1 MSNQNTN
8 QMTVQNAQEVLVQT
22 DFEKK
27 AIEYLDAM
35 GMTKQ
40 LDNSQK
46 KLFIELASA
55 YQLNPFK
62 REIYP
67 IVYKNKNGTNDISLV
82 TGYEVYIQRANMSG
96 LLNGWSWETI
106 GNVVFKTEVR
116 PGYNGQSYQKKVIDR
131 EKSTLMAKV
140 TIYRKDWDYPF
151 VHTITIDEFC
161 GDSGIW
167 HQSPKFMLKKTCASQ
182 AFRLCFSRELCGIP
196 YTADETTTFKNN
208 YEEISVKP
216 APVQHTEPSK
226 QQTKTYVP
234 NDKPI
239 EPEPIQDS
247 EFIDTSIDDNYTNDY
262 EDEPEEQPDP
272 KKELLDLA
280 EELYDK
286 KFLTDKK
293 LNNIIATV
301 TDPSLK
307 PGLFHYLQNQLH
319 LFKRLSLLSDTGVI
333 NEHQR
338 LDLYKGILSAKG
350 TDLPNLAQILDDFEH
365 NQAA

>member
-1 MSNQNTN
+1 MNNQNTN
-8 QMTVQNAQEVLVQT
+8 QITVHNAQEMAVNT

-40 LDNSQK
+40 LNNSQK

-67 IVYKNKNGTNDISLV
+67 IVYKNKNGSNDISLV

-96 LLNGWSWETI
+96 LLNGWTWEAL

-116 PGYNGQSYQKKVIDR
+116 PGYNGQSYQKKVIDK

-151 VHTITIDEFC
+151 IHTITIDEFC

-196 YTADETTTFKNN
+196 YTADETSTFKNN
-208 YEEISVKP
+208 YEEIPVKTISTQQLEQPKQQASSYIQNEQQTEP
-216 APVQHTEPSK
+216 AP
-226 QQTKTYVP
+226 
-234 NDKPI
+234 KPEYTDTI
-239 EPEPIQDS
+239 IADEYISECESEPEKQV
-247 EFIDTSIDDNYTNDY
+247 
-262 EDEPEEQPDP
+262 DP
-272 KKELLDLA
+272 KKQLLDLA
-280 EELYDK
+280 QELYNK

-293 LNNIIATV
+293 FNNVIATV
-301 TDPSLK
+301 SDPNLK
-307 PGLFHYLQNQLH
+307 SGLFNYLQNQLH

-338 LDLYKGILSAKG
+338 LDLYKAIITAKG
-350 TDLPNLAQILDDFEH
+350 ADLPNLAQIMDDFEH
-365 NQAA
+365 NKAA